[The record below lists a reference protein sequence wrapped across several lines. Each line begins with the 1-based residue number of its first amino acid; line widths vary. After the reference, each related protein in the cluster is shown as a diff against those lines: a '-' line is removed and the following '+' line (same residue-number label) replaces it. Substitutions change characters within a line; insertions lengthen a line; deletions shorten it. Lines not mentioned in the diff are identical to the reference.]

1 MCRRQSYSTLD
12 LLLFVIDLNENKE
25 KAALK
30 QALVLQ
36 RELASLKKELSES
49 VKPESPKHDFPRA
62 DHAFEH
68 YVDYKDIGAYES
80 H

>member
-1 MCRRQSYSTLD
+1 M
-12 LLLFVIDLNENKE
+12 I
-25 KAALK
+25 ALK

-36 RELASLKKELSES
+36 RELATLQQELNKS
-49 VKPESPKHDFPRA
+49 VQPEWSPKHDFPKA

-68 YVDYKDIGAYES
+68 YIDYKDIGAYES